1 MTIIGAIL
9 VFVSVFGILAIRR
22 VIIADPENGGPDR
35 VTDGLS
41 VLLPAYACCALG
53 SLGAW
58 LICAAWQ

>member
-1 MTIIGAIL
+1 M
-9 VFVSVFGILAIRR
+9 SVFGILAIRR

-35 VTDGLS
+35 VMDGLS

-53 SLGAW
+53 SLGTW